1 MDRPFSAY
9 QGDEPFVFVCYSH
22 ADAAAVY
29 PEISWLNG
37 QAVNIWYDE
46 GISAGRNWRAEIGD
60 SLLNAT
66 AVLFYIS
73 RHSLASDHCNR
84 EINLALDEGKDIVPI
99 YLEDVQLTSDLKVGL
114 SRVQALHRDQ
124 DSSYQ
129 QHLLNALGQSAQSPK
144 TNHHVDLEAMH
155 SIAILPFASM
165 SSNEE
170 TGYFADGLSENILN
184 NLVNIE
190 NINVASRSAS
200 FEFTARSQDPSKIG
214 KKLRVAYLLEGSVQQ
229 QGDNLQITAQLIR
242 AEDGFNVWSKSYE
255 RTIAGGFEMQTAV
268 AANIAYITGSKLIFD
283 VLKNDGWKHLEE
295 YDGIDPIAI
304 QHYIN
309 SEAEYLNIRLGE
321 GGDWETRV
329 QFLKNAVEADP
340 NFYLAYSFLAGAC
353 YQRHRFR
360 LLSLQEAQPA
370 AHAAIDRAVALAPD
384 NINVQ
389 FQLATIHLHLDLDY
403 PRAKSE
409 IKQVLTH
416 DPKWGLCH
424 LRLARI
430 ALREGRASEAL
441 RQLANAS
448 ELNAGAERAL
458 FLGFTAGIRCVGGDY
473 EGALKASSRG
483 LKIALG
489 GQDRAMILRT
499 HATSLVMLDRI
510 EEAKSFIDE
519 GWRLEGST
527 SPEGYIA
534 LFANIGDVERSRKI
548 LADPRFNLV
557 DHYELAKGHLAL
569 GDVDNA
575 FKAIEAGIEDHD
587 AYLIESLLVA
597 EWWNPI
603 RSDSRFIEMIELLD
617 SKVTH
622 TEQYLRDHK
631 ITQLDQ

>member
-1 MDRPFSAY
+1 MYYPDMADIFVSYASEDLERVKPLVSALEECGWSVWWDR
-9 QGDEPFVFVCYSH
+9 ELV
-22 ADAAAVY
+22 
-29 PEISWLNG
+29 
-37 QAVNIWYDE
+37 
-46 GISAGRNWRAEIGD
+46 AGPSYEDKI
-60 SLLNAT
+60 
-66 AVLFYIS
+66 
-73 RHSLASDHCNR
+73 
-84 EINLALDEGKDIVPI
+84 EQALDESLCVVVVWSNQSIKSQWVRTEAHEGLEREILVPLLIDDIKPPLAYRTAQTAKMIDWPDQAGQLKTVMDGIAELLGKPTTA
-99 YLEDVQLTSDLKVGL
+99 ELTEQIPQRRSM
-114 SRVQALHRDQ
+114 S
-124 DSSYQ
+124 
-129 QHLLNALGQSAQSPK
+129 
-144 TNHHVDLEAMH
+144 
-155 SIAILPFASM
+155 SIAVLPFASM

-200 FEFTARSQDPSKIG
+200 FQFTARGQDPSKIG

-242 AEDGFNVWSKSYE
+242 AEDGFHVWSKSYE
-255 RTIAGGFEMQTAV
+255 GTLAGGFETQTAV

-283 VLKNDGWKHLEE
+283 VLKNDGWKQLEE

-329 QFLKNAVEADP
+329 QFLKNAVEADS

-360 LLSLQEAQPA
+360 LLSLEEAQPA
-370 AHAAIDRAVALAPD
+370 AHRAIDRAVALAPD

-409 IKQVLTH
+409 IKQVLAH

-519 GWRLEGST
+519 GWRLDGST